1 MEKKSSSLWES
12 LLKSFPWKDM
22 TLGFLIPKMIFLY
35 GLSRKMPFFWGGI
48 ALTWCAVIFF
58 MGHVKTRKVNIFAI
72 LGVVMI
78 LIRIIVVIAQRDP
91 RIYLFLLAMDNIII
105 GVICIVSLFF
115 RRSIMQLFAE
125 SMDTRVPE
133 KIKQSVYYSMAWRIV
148 TAVWGLVYV
157 LFSLALVL
165 LKANNLK
172 IVGTIDM
179 LASWPL
185 MIVLFIFSIQF
196 PKWYWKKYVGSE

>member
-1 MEKKSSSLWES
+1 MEEKSLSLWES

-22 TLGFLIPKMIFLY
+22 TLGFLIPKIIFLY
-35 GLSRKMPFFWGGI
+35 GLSQKMPFLWGGI

-78 LIRIIVVIAQRDP
+78 LIRIIVVITQRDP
-91 RIYLFLLAMDNIII
+91 RMYLFLLAMDNIII
-105 GVICIVSLFF
+105 GAICIVSLFF

-185 MIVLFIFSIQF
+185 MFVLFIFSIQF
-196 PKWYWKKYVGSE
+196 PKWYWKKYAGSE

>member
-1 MEKKSSSLWES
+1 MGQKDPTLWES
-12 LLKSFPWKDM
+12 LLNSFPWSDM
-22 TLGFLIPKMIFLY
+22 IMGFLIPKMIFLY
-35 GLSRKMPFFWGGI
+35 GLNRKMPFLWGGI
-48 ALTWCAVIFF
+48 ALVWCVVVFF
-58 MGHVKTRKVNIFAI
+58 MKHVKSHKVNIFAI

-91 RIYLFLLAMDNIII
+91 RMYLFLLALDNIII

-115 RRSIMQLFAE
+115 RSSIMQFFAE
-125 SMDTRVPE
+125 SLNTRVPE
-133 KIKQSVYYSMAWRIV
+133 KIKQSVYYPRAWRIV

-165 LKANNLK
+165 LQANNLK
-172 IVGTIDM
+172 LVGTIDM

-196 PKWYWKKYVGSE
+196 PKWYWKKYCQE